1 MSQVLEPILDRT
13 TYYSILGLT
22 SNATSS
28 EVHKSYLKLARL
40 LHPDKTNSDKC
51 EELFKAVVHAH
62 SVLTDKEEKLR
73 YDQNLK
79 IKGLHTYQPN
89 KSCHTFKTTIKEP
102 HETSCIPTKSEVH
115 HRQNKPYEQQPYG
128 FGVGKKMN
136 ISSKSKVPIFKS
148 FNLKDYQRS
157 HNYSSKKERKHGN
170 PDIDSLFQETNGA
183 SKVRM
188 ANSNTVDA
196 NPEFEEIW
204 ETLDKK
210 TSDSESHCEDPDS
223 RLGSVLSDDDGE
235 EFCRVPSNSSSP
247 EEDNKYNEGSKK
259 ERRNSSEENREEM
272 RYKQFKLPKVNVF
285 PNLSHQSNF
294 QSPFIT
300 HEYRHYARNKFENR
314 NQNRRAVS
322 PIKEIP
328 ATLETAE
335 GWTILKD
342 IVEKLNIS
350 NTDDR
355 NKDLFFL
362 KNENS
367 NKNYDD
373 TIKIENL
380 SIKESK
386 GIKKRKKDDISLEE
400 LSKSL
405 PKEKD
410 FFVMNAVNESL
421 DSIYLPKKPKTAQ
434 SQAQSERLSQ
444 TEGNQAQRTIPLEKY
459 GMSSKSL
466 SIQIPEVP
474 DFATMTD
481 LKFLNASVQ
490 LFNLQCNKIKEELFQ
505 ASLQRL
511 RADTYFSGTL
521 MEKQNIMTW
530 KTCLE
535 FDRSL
540 MDKLN
545 ILQERQM
552 HVVEFF
558 SKIYGGRE

>member
-40 LHPDKTNSDKC
+40 LHPDKTKSDKC

-62 SVLTDKEEKLR
+62 SVLTDEDEKLR

-79 IKGLHTYQPN
+79 IKGLHAYQP
-89 KSCHTFKTTIKEP
+89 KRTCHTFKTTVKES
-102 HETSCIPTKSEVH
+102 HETSRTPTKSEVH

-136 ISSKSKVPIFKS
+136 TPSKSKVPIFKS
-148 FNLKDYQRS
+148 FNLKGYQRS
-157 HNYSSKKERKHGN
+157 HNYSSKKEKKHGN
-170 PDIDSLFQETNGA
+170 PDIDSLFQEANGA
-183 SKVRM
+183 SKVRTT
-188 ANSNTVDA
+188 NSSTVDA
-196 NPEFEEIW
+196 NSQFEEIW

-210 TSDSESHCEDPDS
+210 TSDSESHREDSDS
-223 RLGSVLSDDDGE
+223 RLGSVLSDDEGE
-235 EFCRVPSNSSSP
+235 QFCGVLSNSGTP
-247 EEDNKYNEGSKK
+247 EDDKKYNEGSKK
-259 ERRNSSEENREEM
+259 ERRNTSEENTEEM
-272 RYKQFKLPKVNVF
+272 KYKQFKLPKVNIV
-285 PNLSHQSNF
+285 PNASHQSNF
-294 QSPFIT
+294 QSPFFT

-314 NQNRRAVS
+314 NQNRRAAS

-335 GWTILKD
+335 GWTILRD

-350 NTDDR
+350 NIDDR
-355 NKDLFFL
+355 NKDIFFF
-362 KNENS
+362 KDENA

-380 SIKESK
+380 SIKEPK

-434 SQAQSERLSQ
+434 SQAQPESVSQ

-459 GMSSKSL
+459 GISSKSL
-466 SIQIPEVP
+466 SIQIPEIP
-474 DFATMTD
+474 DFTAMTD
-481 LKFLNASVQ
+481 LKFVNASVQ

-511 RADTYFSGTL
+511 RADTQFSSTV

-535 FDRSL
+535 FDRNL

-552 HVVEFF
+552 HVVDFF
-558 SKIYGGRE
+558 SKICGSRE